1 MTSNKINK
9 TSRLGDLISTNGVS
23 QNYPSPLDRLRTGKR
38 ERAAQFGLSTNKEE
52 SFELNQSFPKI
63 KNKCDYSPSPQ
74 RALNSIDI
82 KGIELNSISFLPR
95 FKRTF
100 NKFGNLATN
109 TKNKTL
115 NESNTNNCSKNGF
128 DQSWQ
133 FYNYFANDVD
143 IQIADNQIRNPN
155 KALVTINIRNSEI
168 LTANDVACELF
179 GYSEDQLIGKRLKDL
194 LHANYHKKHEI
205 MMESHLDK
213 DGNFVLCSGKLFDA
227 IDSNGSI
234 IPISIY
240 MQKLTNEHQPK
251 CLCVIEPVQ
260 KLVGKFSI
268 NLKVILSLKKN
279 NFNY

>member
-1 MTSNKINK
+1 MTSKTNK
-9 TSRLGDLISTNGVS
+9 TSRLGDIIDANNGAS
-23 QNYPSPLDRLRTGKR
+23 PNYPSPLDRLRTGKR

-63 KNKCDYSPSPQ
+63 KNKCDDYSPLPQ
-74 RALNSIDI
+74 LINNSIDI

-100 NKFGNLATN
+100 NKFGNLKNNN
-109 TKNKTL
+109 TKNKIL
-115 NESNTNNCSKNGF
+115 NESNTNGSRNCF

-143 IQIADNQIRNPN
+143 IQMGESIIKNPN
-155 KALVTINIRNSEI
+155 KALVTINIKNSDI

-179 GYSEDQLIGKRLKDL
+179 GYSEDQLIGKKLKDL

-268 NLKVILSLKKN
+268 NLKVSQFI
-279 NFNY
+279 